1 MCTICSTLMR
11 LTGDINAMKSAL
23 YELQAEKGE
32 ESSSVRIG
40 TAVAFLRPCP
50 SCLQHRAGEILVNL
64 PNLTEVDS
72 NHQEEEAENSE
83 DEDPSPHLLDPFS
96 AALEAWEEGDRPPV
110 TVSMATVLK
119 RKKRKKPKEAGR
131 FQTRTQSHAV
141 EVPRPRKLSNPG
153 STTCQPRSRVR
164 PRPPSGLIRG
174 CATARHC
181 GP

>member
-1 MCTICSTLMR
+1 MLLYVHRESTIRDGHLDFHTAPKHWSEEERSPLQEGDNSSMCTICSTLMR

-110 TVSMATVLK
+110 TVSI
-119 RKKRKKPKEAGR
+119 KKKEEKKTE
-131 FQTRTQSHAV
+131 
-141 EVPRPRKLSNPG
+141 G
-153 STTCQPRSRVR
+153 SWEIPD
-164 PRPPSGLIRG
+164 
-174 CATARHC
+174 
-181 GP
+181 